1 VILLRF
7 KHAAEAVNFCVFIHF
22 SRIALLIFPKTS
34 TMKRFHVHLSVTD
47 IAQSVG
53 FYSSLFG
60 HAPTVQKPDYA
71 KWMLDDPRINFAISA
86 HGNATGL
93 DHLGFQVDSAD
104 ELHAMTDHLQKAGV
118 AVTDQGEAVCC
129 YAQSEKGW
137 VHDPQGIAWE
147 SFVTTGQS
155 TTYSAEPPASTGAC
169 CAPAPSKAAAKLPL
183 QAIPVQSAAC
193 CAPSASSA
201 SCC

>member
-1 VILLRF
+1 MPLPHLL
-7 KHAAEAVNFCVFIHF
+7 AVNFLSPDFFRSLTQGV
-22 SRIALLIFPKTS
+22 LI
-34 TMKRFHVHLSVTD
+34 MKRFHVHVSVND

-53 FYSSLFG
+53 FYSTLFG
-60 HAPTVQKPDYA
+60 NAPTVQKDDYA

-86 HGNATGL
+86 HGQAAGL
-93 DHLGFQVDSAD
+93 DHLGFQVESAE
-104 ELHAMTDHLQKAGV
+104 ELHTMTNTLQQAGV
-118 AVTDQGEAVCC
+118 AVTGMGAATCC

-155 TTYSAEPPASTGAC
+155 TTYGADSAAHNAPDAS
-169 CAPAPSKAAAKLPL
+169 
-183 QAIPVQSAAC
+183 SATAC
-193 CAPSASSA
+193 CAPSANNAKSTTT